1 MDPACKEDV
10 DVTTLV
16 LPPCSP
22 DPRRESTQWW
32 IDSQPPAGD
41 LHPLLTG
48 SGPVT
53 FRGLAC
59 LKNGALA
66 PSPADEKPQSHDD
79 PNHNENLDYH
89 PEVPPKKSTEFHV
102 DHPSIRGHLSALLSA
117 SLRPRG
123 PSGKS
128 AVDCLARRGHPEQLV
143 RRALCGTMT
152 PIRRTPA
159 RVFRSSAG
167 L

>member
-1 MDPACKEDV
+1 MRSPYHSRPAAPWKRIGSSSIQNRDRGASNGSQCQACFLED
-10 DVTTLV
+10 
-16 LPPCSP
+16 
-22 DPRRESTQWW
+22 
-32 IDSQPPAGD
+32 PPAGD

-53 FRGLAC
+53 FRGLAR

-123 PSGKS
+123 RSGQY
-128 AVDCLARRGHPEQLV
+128 AVDCLARREHPEQL
-143 RRALCGTMT
+143 A
-152 PIRRTPA
+152 RRTSCGQ
-159 RVFRSSAG
+159 VSGDST
-167 L
+167 